1 MNVFEIRRLNLIA
14 FIAAKF
20 EGNRASFCRSSGKN
34 PNLIN
39 LVLTKNSDYRRNI
52 GEKLAR
58 DIEEKAGMQ
67 PLWLD
72 SPQGIGARSTTRVP
86 LILDGTIPQLPLIFS
101 EFNLTVPFDEPR
113 LLSRVSSMAN
123 VVIIAAADSLMHPTI
138 ELGDMIWLD
147 LGVKKF
153 QADGVY
159 ALRVGEQTQ
168 IRRIQE
174 SAVGYELSCDS
185 RTPAPSSIGK
195 GALGRSHKI
204 AGRAVAAMRVNYF

>member
-1 MNVFEIRRLNLIA
+1 MNVFEVRRLNLIA

-20 EGNRASFCRSSGKN
+20 DGNRASFCRSSGKN

-39 LVLTKNSDYRRNI
+39 LVLTKNPDFRRNI

-58 DIEEKAGMQ
+58 DIEVKAGMQ
-67 PLWLD
+67 ALWLD

-86 LILDGTIPQLPLIFS
+86 LILDGTIPELPLIFS

-113 LLSRVSSMAN
+113 FVSRLTSMAN
-123 VVIIAAADSLMHPTI
+123 VAIITATDGLMSPTI

-153 QADGVY
+153 QTDGVY
-159 ALRVGEQTQ
+159 ALKVGEQTQ
-168 IRRIQE
+168 VRRIQE
-174 SAVGYELSCDS
+174 SAGGYELSCDS
-185 RTPAPSSIGK
+185 RTPAPTLIAK
-195 GALGRSHKI
+195 VAFNRAYKI
-204 AGRAVAAMRVNYF
+204 SAKAVATMRVNYL